1 MKKFKIGFAF
11 GGGGVRGFA
20 HLGII
25 SVLEKNGIYPD
36 AIAGTSMGA
45 LMGALYAYFMDSTQV
60 RIEVERFFKSKIPGQ
75 IMEITSKLLKEK
87 PFGRLLS
94 NAMQFF
100 LINRTAQKTSVFT
113 ESQIEKFYSYI
124 PVPQN
129 FSELKIPFCAVATD
143 IENATVKCFWD
154 GNLRRAVLASSS
166 VQGYFPPVK
175 IDETL
180 LIDGGIIMSVPV
192 SPLKERCDFV
202 IAFDVRSNEKKQ
214 KEFKNGVEI
223 LKRADEIAS
232 HRLSDIEVQKAD
244 FVLRPDVG
252 DINWSDFNKWEFC
265 IEKGR
270 QIALL
275 KLEELKKKIKHKKAK
290 TFLKR
295 LL

>member
-1 MKKFKIGFAF
+1 MKKLKIGFAL
-11 GGGGVRGFA
+11 GGGGVRGLA

-45 LMGALYAYFMDSTQV
+45 LVGSLYAYFMDSTQARV
-60 RIEVERFFKSKIPGQ
+60 EVERFFRGKIPGQ

-100 LINRTAQKTSVFT
+100 LINRTAQRSSVFS
-113 ESQIEKFYSYI
+113 EEQIKKFYSYI

-129 FSELKIPFCAVATD
+129 FSDLKIPFCAVATD
-143 IENATVKCFWD
+143 IENAAVKCFWNGD
-154 GNLRRAVLASSS
+154 LRKAVLASTS

-175 IDETL
+175 IGETL
-180 LIDGGIIMSVPV
+180 LIDGGVIMSVPV
-192 SPLKERCDFV
+192 TPLKEKCDFV
-202 IAFDVRSNEKKQ
+202 IAFDVRGNEKRQ
-214 KEFKNGVEI
+214 KEFKNGIEI